1 MASSG
6 RQAKFITSENLQY
19 SNLESLVNVSVTQI
33 TAQVKP
39 LTEVYNA
46 FRVQTQNPLSLL

>member
-6 RQAKFITSENLQY
+6 QAKFITSENLQY